1 MIKELVIQNRS
12 YRGFNHQRKL
22 TREELTELVDCA
34 RLTASSVNMQ
44 PFKYYIAW
52 QEDEVAAIQAQTHW
66 ARGLPQIQLP
76 HPGMEPTGFIVILQD
91 TSIFEGLQRFQ
102 KDCGIVAQTMLLR
115 ATEMGLG
122 GCMIGNFSAGA
133 LKEILDLPE
142 HLAPLLII
150 ALGEPAEQIVLKEIA
165 PGESTAYYRD
175 DRDIHYVPKRK
186 LEDIVLSGK

>member
-115 ATEMGLG
+115 AAEMGLG

>member
-52 QEDEVAAIQAQTHW
+52 QEDEVAAIQAQTRW

-91 TSIFEGLQRFQ
+91 TTIFEGLQRFQ

-115 ATEMGLG
+115 AAEMGLG

-175 DRDIHYVPKRK
+175 ERDIHYVPKRK
-186 LEDIVLSGK
+186 LEGIVLSRK